1 MAKKLDD
8 KLNEIEFIA
17 QYTRW
22 FPDATATEIAYDF
35 GVDRNEAIGLVKKI
49 HGRESESA
57 K

>member
-8 KLNEIEFIA
+8 KLNEIAFIA

-35 GVDRNEAIGLVKKI
+35 GVDKNKAIGLVGKI
-49 HGRESESA
+49 HGKQSESA